1 MALIAEVCKENQ
13 NSFIQ
18 EIHLLSFRTVNGFTT
33 EGYIFSYSLYDK
45 GLPVEPHKG
54 LDRQIAT
61 LCGTNKRNSEH
72 RPIKREKSTESM
84 DSGVSS
90 SLAPTPVIRTV
101 LEK

>member
-1 MALIAEVCKENQ
+1 MFKENQ

-18 EIHLLSFRTVNGFTT
+18 EIHLLSCRTVNGFTT
-33 EGYIFSYSLYDK
+33 GGSPVKAIMCISSYSLNDI
-45 GLPVEPHKG
+45 GLPIGPHKG
-54 LDRQIAT
+54 LDRK
-61 LCGTNKRNSEH
+61 CVTNKRNSEH